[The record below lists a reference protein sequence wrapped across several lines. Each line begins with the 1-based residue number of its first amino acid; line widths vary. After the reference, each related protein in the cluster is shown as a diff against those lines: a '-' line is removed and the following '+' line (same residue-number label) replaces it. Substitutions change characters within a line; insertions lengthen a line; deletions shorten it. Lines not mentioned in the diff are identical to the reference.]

1 MLSLFSV
8 YCFLLYNIYNIALL
22 KYDLLCCDTIR
33 HSHLPVVME
42 IKTAE
47 LQEEAKNAGLKISAM
62 KTNERELTPV

>member
-1 MLSLFSV
+1 
-8 YCFLLYNIYNIALL
+8 
-22 KYDLLCCDTIR
+22 
-33 HSHLPVVME
+33 ME